1 MDNSKIR
8 GPKVKFLGYANISG
22 RNIRK
27 YRELLVP
34 KCSQNDLANKFLL
47 LGYPMHKN
55 TIQKI
60 EKGDREVNDIE
71 LRLFAQILHVKI
83 DDLINIDDLPSEAK
97 TSAAYSDNSNDYG
110 LRNIADK
117 PTDD

>member
-8 GPKVKFLGYANISG
+8 GPKVKFLGRANISG
-22 RNIRK
+22 RNIKK

-34 KCSQNDLANKFLL
+34 KCSQNDLANKMQLA
-47 LGYPMHKN
+47 GYQIHKN
-55 TIQKI
+55 TIQRI
-60 EKGDREVNDIE
+60 ENGEREVNDIE
-71 LRLFAQILHVKI
+71 LRLFAQILHVNV
-83 DDLINIDDLPSEAK
+83 DDLISIDDLPEVAK

-117 PTDD
+117 PKE